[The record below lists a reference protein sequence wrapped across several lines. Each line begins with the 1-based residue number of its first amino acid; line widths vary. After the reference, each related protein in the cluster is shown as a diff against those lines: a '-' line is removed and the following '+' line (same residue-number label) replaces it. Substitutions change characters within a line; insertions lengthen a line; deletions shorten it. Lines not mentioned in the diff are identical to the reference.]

1 MDYLDAVVLGV
12 VEGLTE
18 FLPVSSTGHLTIA
31 EKLLGL
37 DVDDPAVTGYTAV
50 IQMGAIAA
58 VIVYFA
64 RDIWNIIRA
73 WTLGLVKSEY
83 RGQLDHRMGWYVI
96 VATIPVGVV
105 GLLAKDLI
113 TGDLR
118 SLWVVA
124 VALIAWSARDV
135 AGRAGGHARTG
146 PSATWACADA
156 ITIGLAQAVAL
167 IPGISRSGATI
178 SVGLFRG
185 LDRVTATKLSF
196 FMSIP
201 ALLAAG
207 VYQLKDAFSGDIGA
221 GQAIVGIVVAFVV
234 AYASI
239 AWLLRFVAHH
249 SIAWFVPYRVG
260 LGVLLLVA
268 AASSRATSCQP
279 TLRPAVRDYSQPD
292 FLNST
297 QRPPDDRDHQDHR
310 EAGSRAPAAARACGR
325 SSCRRR
331 RRSASARPTSATP
344 AEIFRMSSFCWTV
357 IRARCASNAV
367 DSSESRLSMTSAAW
381 LRWSSTSRKNGP
393 ASGSTRSTSPSANLR
408 IGSRRGSTARRTS
421 AISRLST

>member
-1 MDYLDAVVLGV
+1 MDYFDAVVLGV

-64 RDIWNIIRA
+64 KDIWNIIRV

-83 RGQLDHRMGWYVI
+83 RGQLEHRMGWYII

-113 TGDLR
+113 TGSLR

-124 VALIAWSARDV
+124 VALIGWSLVMWLAERVARQDR
-135 AGRAGGHARTG
+135 GERELGLT
-146 PSATWACADA
+146 DA
-156 ITIGLAQAVAL
+156 VTIGFAQAVAL
-167 IPGISRSGATI
+167 IPGVSRSGATI
-178 SVGLFRG
+178 SAGLFRG

-201 ALLAAG
+201 ALIAAG
-207 VYQLKDAFSGDIGA
+207 LFQLKDAFSGDITVSVA
-221 GQAIVGIVVAFVV
+221 LVGVGVAFVV

-249 SIAWFVPYRVG
+249 SVAWFVPYRVG
-260 LGVLLLVA
+260 LGVLLLILLGTGV
-268 AASSRATSCQP
+268 
-279 TLRPAVRDYSQPD
+279 L
-292 FLNST
+292 
-297 QRPPDDRDHQDHR
+297 
-310 EAGSRAPAAARACGR
+310 
-325 SSCRRR
+325 
-331 RRSASARPTSATP
+331 SAT
-344 AEIFRMSSFCWTV
+344 
-357 IRARCASNAV
+357 
-367 DSSESRLSMTSAAW
+367 
-381 LRWSSTSRKNGP
+381 
-393 ASGSTRSTSPSANLR
+393 
-408 IGSRRGSTARRTS
+408 
-421 AISRLST
+421 